1 MVVPAF
7 LIKLA
12 QSLGLYAAEKA
23 FDVTVDTALEY
34 KENKR
39 NKAQLN
45 DIQETVH
52 ETNTLLQGLVN
63 ESSQAIRAA
72 VAQLKPLIETLHV
85 VTAHQVLDNLRAT
98 IKAEDRK
105 TLSRID
111 YYRACCSRYINKDQC
126 ISEYNLAWQEMIDDG
141 GYDPEIVAGKIY
153 VHCLNRDKDA
163 AKLAADRLK
172 SISRSNVWAW
182 VPDLLFSEDLEK
194 AYLALSD
201 DIDKLLVLANTCSFG
216 NLKNTLGVDLDTYE
230 VQIPE
235 NLTYDN
241 IPLWSFNISV
251 LLNRFIPEW
260 NVNAPKQEVGD
271 ATKALFE
278 ASGTLMELEKRT
290 QLSTIFNELA
300 FWNAF
305 SGCQINPTSELMET
319 LRTASCQQNF
329 EEYRVVAYVICLANM
344 GAEHDD
350 EAKEYLNT
358 TIITPATLNQRFLLS
373 LKTMDAVYADET
385 FKMAAKTQVIFP
397 EQVIVYALSAIK
409 NFKEQV
415 KDNAPQ
421 LKVETELDAKA
432 YQQICNHFF
441 GEGKDITLIQEIKDK
456 VSRTYRPFLAIVLH
470 DSGHIEEGT
479 DLMRSVVRTEHVE
492 LVSHMYA
499 DMLASNRCHF
509 EEYFK
514 FLRHVRED
522 LGYTDNPIWLQN
534 EYSIASQLPDIES
547 MVATSTILHQR
558 YPEQKN
564 FYIASLCSLTRANE
578 LEKVKELA
586 EELNNYDFS
595 PENTIFV
602 YRQFVLSGL
611 FEIAVEFLYQQVQ
624 QKPTNEGLNM
634 EFHRAS
640 MVAATA
646 KIISKEYDE
655 VFDGAYV
662 QYKHNGQQKSTIVD
676 ASNRDAFLI
685 GLKKGESTEQKDWR
699 GNPET
704 YEVISIHNK
713 YHQLVERIYQDIGE
727 NKFNSIHA
735 FQFTDEEMQGGNIIN
750 LLQDITGHDSD
761 WQSKQRE
768 RERKYKESE
777 YPFSIFLNE
786 NSLLDDIYNHM
797 FGDFK
802 YYNYPKNLFVQLYE
816 DEQVSILGLQ
826 PVYDLPSVIL
836 AFELHLKF
844 NLDFGK
850 FIVPDSLVKVVE
862 CFIQWEQYGMASGIY
877 QSVADLLVPLDIIEG
892 DGWSVTRFKALLS
905 WIKENAEIIQV
916 TERLNQNHD
925 ELFKES
931 SYITVFYDCLSLVM
945 KGKRVLISGDM
956 ALMKLFVNRCPVA
969 DVSYLVSV
977 KFPAQYSEVCQF
989 FMQSNIYG
997 APLDADYVL
1006 AEYTKHSSGKSS
1018 AFNQCKENFSYSKYL
1033 FQVVFSVCQGI
1044 MEAPIVSGAD
1054 ELVVEELL
1062 SDTFGSVNRSIAYM
1076 ILQTFM
1082 LQTRSGHFR
1091 RIMVSVFKSVYPLS

>member
-7 LIKLA
+7 LINIAKF
-12 QSLGLYAAEKA
+12 LGLYAAEKA
-23 FDVTVDTALEY
+23 LDVTVDTALEY
-34 KENKR
+34 KEIKR

-52 ETNTLLQGLVN
+52 DTNTLLRGLVN
-63 ESSQAIRAA
+63 ESSQTIRNA
-72 VAQLKPLIETLHV
+72 VVELKPLIETLHV
-85 VTAHQVLDNLRAT
+85 VTAHQVLDNLRTT

-126 ISEYNLAWQEMIDDG
+126 IGEFNLAWQEMVDDG
-141 GYDPEIVAGKIY
+141 GYDPEVVAGKIY
-153 VHCLNRDKDA
+153 VHCLNKDENA
-163 AKLAADRLK
+163 AKLAAAKLK
-172 SISRSNVWAW
+172 TVNRSNVWAW
-182 VPDLLFSEDLEK
+182 VPDLLFSEDLAK
-194 AYLALSD
+194 AYQALPD

-235 NLTYDN
+235 SLTYDN

-260 NVNAPKQEVGD
+260 NVNAPKQVVGD

-278 ASGTLMELEKRT
+278 ASGKLMELEKRT
-290 QLSTIFNELA
+290 QLSSIFNELA

-344 GAEHDD
+344 GDEHDD

-358 TIITPATLNQRFLLS
+358 TVITPATLNQRFLLS
-373 LKTMDAVYADET
+373 LKTMDAAYANET
-385 FKMAAKTQVIFP
+385 FKMAAKTQVIFL

-415 KDNAPQ
+415 KDNASQ
-421 LKVETELDAKA
+421 LKVENETDAKA
-432 YQQICNHFF
+432 YKQICNHFF
-441 GEGKDITLIQEIKDK
+441 GEEKDITLIQEIKDQ
-456 VSRTYRPFLAIVLH
+456 VSRPYRPFLAIVLH
-470 DSGHIEEGT
+470 ESGHIEEGIE
-479 DLMRSVVRTEHVE
+479 LMRTVVPSDHVE

-499 DMLASNRCHF
+499 DILASNRCHY

-514 FLRHVRED
+514 FLRHIRED

-534 EYSIASQLPDIES
+534 EYSIASQLPDTES
-547 MVATSTILHQR
+547 MVATSGILHR
-558 YPEQKN
+558 RFPEQKK
-564 FYIASLCSLTRANE
+564 FYIASLFSLTRANE
-578 LEKVKELA
+578 QEKVIELSK
-586 EELNNYDFS
+586 ELNNYEYT
-595 PENTIFV
+595 PEDAIFI
-602 YRQFVLSGL
+602 YRQLVISRLS
-611 FEIAVEFLYQQVQ
+611 EIAVEFLYQQVQ
-624 QKPTNEGLNM
+624 KNSTHEGLNM

-646 KIISKEYDE
+646 SIINKEYDE

-662 QYKHNGQQKSTIVD
+662 QYKHNGQIKSTIID

-685 GLKKGESTEQKDWR
+685 GLKKGDSTEQKDWR
-699 GNPET
+699 GNPDT
-704 YEVISIHNK
+704 YEVIDIHNK

-761 WQSKQRE
+761 WQSQQRE
-768 RERKYKESE
+768 RERKYKEGE
-777 YPFSIFLNE
+777 YPFSIFLDE

-802 YYNYPKNLFVQLYE
+802 YYNYPQNLFVQLYE
-816 DEQVSILGLQ
+816 QEQVSVLALQ
-826 PVYDLPSVIL
+826 PVFDLPSAVL
-836 AFELHLKF
+836 AFELHLLF

-850 FIVPDSLVKVVE
+850 FIVPDSLVKVIE
-862 CFIQWEQYGMASGIY
+862 FFIQSEQYGMSSGVY
-877 QSVADLLVPLDIIEG
+877 RSVANLLAPLEIIEG

-905 WIKENAEIIQV
+905 WIKGSAEIIQV
-916 TERLNQNHD
+916 TERLNQNHE

-945 KGKRVLISGDM
+945 RGKRVLISEDM

-969 DVSYLVSV
+969 DVSYLASV
-977 KFPAQYSEVCQF
+977 KFPEQYSAICQF
-989 FMQSNIYG
+989 FMQANIYG
-997 APLDADYVL
+997 APLEADYVL

-1018 AFNQCKENFSYSKYL
+1018 TFNQCKENFCYNKSL

-1044 MEAPIVSGAD
+1044 MDAPIVNAAD
-1054 ELVVEELL
+1054 ELVVEGLL
-1062 SDTFGSVNRSIAYM
+1062 SDTFSSVNRDIAYM
-1076 ILQTFM
+1076 MLRTFLLQTM
-1082 LQTRSGHFR
+1082 SGHFR
-1091 RIMVSVFKSVYPLS
+1091 RLIISAFKSVYPLS

>member
-1 MVVPAF
+1 MVVPTF
-7 LIKLA
+7 LINIAKF
-12 QSLGLYAAEKA
+12 LGLYAAEKTL
-23 FDVTVDTALEY
+23 DVAVDTALEH
-34 KENKR
+34 KETKR
-39 NKAQLN
+39 NKAQLK

-52 ETNTLLQGLVN
+52 DTNTLLQGLVN
-63 ESSQAIRAA
+63 ESSQTIRNA
-72 VAQLKPLIETLHV
+72 VAELKPLIETLHV
-85 VTAHQVLDNLRAT
+85 VTAHQVLDNLRTT

-111 YYRACCSRYINKDQC
+111 YYRACCSRYINKEQC
-126 ISEYNLAWQEMIDDG
+126 ISEFNLAWQEMIDDG

-153 VHCLNRDKDA
+153 VHCLNKDEKA
-163 AKLAADRLK
+163 AKLAAANLK
-172 SISRSNVWAW
+172 TISRLNVWAW

-194 AYLALSD
+194 AYQTLPD
-201 DIDKLLVLANTCSFG
+201 DIDRLLVLANTCSFG
-216 NLKNTLGVDLDTYE
+216 NLKNTLGVDINTYG

-260 NVNAPKQEVGD
+260 NVNAPKHVVGD

-278 ASGTLMELEKRT
+278 ASGKLLELEKRT
-290 QLSTIFNELA
+290 QLSAIFNDLV

-305 SGCQINPTSELMET
+305 SGCQVNPSKELMEA
-319 LRTASCQQNF
+319 LRTASCPKTI
-329 EEYRVVAYVICLANM
+329 EEYRVVAYVICLANL
-344 GAEHDD
+344 GEEHDE
-350 EAKEYLNT
+350 EAKEYLNS

-373 LKTMDAVYADET
+373 LKTMDAAYANET

-397 EQVIVYALSAIK
+397 EQVILYALSAIK

-415 KDNAPQ
+415 KDNASQ
-421 LKVETELDAKA
+421 LKVENETDAKA
-432 YQQICNHFF
+432 YKQICNHFF
-441 GEGKDITLIQEIKDK
+441 GEEKDITLIQEIKDQ
-456 VSRTYRPFLAIVLH
+456 VSHPYRPFLAIVLH
-470 DSGHIEEGT
+470 ESGHIEEGIE
-479 DLMRSVVRTEHVE
+479 LMRTVVPSDHVE

-499 DMLASNRCHF
+499 DILASNRCHY

-514 FLRHVRED
+514 FLRHIRED

-534 EYSIASQLPDIES
+534 EYSIASQLPDTES
-547 MVATSTILHQR
+547 MVATSGILHR
-558 YPEQKN
+558 RFPEQKK
-564 FYIASLCSLTRANE
+564 FYIASLFSLTRANE
-578 LEKVKELA
+578 QEKVIELSK
-586 EELNNYDFS
+586 ELNNYEYT
-595 PENTIFV
+595 PEDAIFI
-602 YRQFVLSGL
+602 YRQLVISRLS
-611 FEIAVEFLYQQVQ
+611 EIAVEFLYQQVQ
-624 QKPTNEGLNM
+624 KNSTHEGLNM

-646 KIISKEYDE
+646 SIINKEYDE

-662 QYKHNGQQKSTIVD
+662 QYKHNGQIKSTIID

-685 GLKKGESTEQKDWR
+685 GLKKGDSTEQKDWR
-699 GNPET
+699 GNPDT
-704 YEVISIHNK
+704 YKVIDIHNK

-761 WQSKQRE
+761 WQSQQRE
-768 RERKYKESE
+768 RERKYKEGE
-777 YPFSIFLNE
+777 YPFSIFLDE

-802 YYNYPKNLFVQLYE
+802 YYNYPQNLFVQLYE
-816 DEQVSILGLQ
+816 QEQVSVLALQ
-826 PVYDLPSVIL
+826 PVFDLPSAVL
-836 AFELHLKF
+836 AFELHLLF

-850 FIVPDSLVKVVE
+850 FIVPDSLVKVIE
-862 CFIQWEQYGMASGIY
+862 FFIQSEQYGMSSGVY
-877 QSVADLLVPLDIIEG
+877 RAVANLLAPLEIIEG

-905 WIKENAEIIQV
+905 WIKGSAEIIQV
-916 TERLNQNHD
+916 TERLNQNHE

-945 KGKRVLISGDM
+945 RGKRVLISEDM

-969 DVSYLVSV
+969 DVSYLASV
-977 KFPAQYSEVCQF
+977 KFPEQYSAICQF
-989 FMQSNIYG
+989 FMQANIYG
-997 APLDADYVL
+997 APLEADYVL

-1018 AFNQCKENFSYSKYL
+1018 TFNQCKENFCYNKSL

-1044 MEAPIVSGAD
+1044 MDAPIVNAAD
-1054 ELVVEELL
+1054 ELVVEGLL
-1062 SDTFGSVNRSIAYM
+1062 SDTFSSVNRDIAYM
-1076 ILQTFM
+1076 MLQTFV
-1082 LQTRSGHFR
+1082 LQTRSEHFR
-1091 RIMVSVFKSVYPLS
+1091 RIIVSTFKSVYPLS

>member
-7 LIKLA
+7 LIKIA
-12 QSLGLYAAEKA
+12 QFLGLYAAEKA
-23 FDVTVDTALEY
+23 LDVTVDSAITH

-39 NKAQLN
+39 TKAQLK

-63 ESSQAIRAA
+63 ESSQTIRAA
-72 VAQLKPLIETLHV
+72 VAQLQPLIETLHV
-85 VTAHQVLDNLRAT
+85 VTAHQVLDNLRT
-98 IKAEDRK
+98 TVKAEDRK

-111 YYRACCSRYINKDQC
+111 YYRACCSRYIKKDQC
-126 ISEYNLAWQEMIDDG
+126 ISEFNHAWQEMIEDG
-141 GYDPEIVAGKIY
+141 GYDPEVVAGKIY
-153 VHCLNRDKDA
+153 VHCLSKDENA
-163 AKLAADRLK
+163 AKLAAAKLK
-172 SISRSNVWAW
+172 TINRSNVWAW
-182 VPDLLFSEDLEK
+182 VPDLLFSEDLAK
-194 AYLALSD
+194 AYQDLPD
-201 DIDKLLVLANTCSFG
+201 DINKLLVLANTCSFG

-235 NLTYDN
+235 SLTYDN

-260 NVNAPKQEVGD
+260 NVNAPKQVVGD

-278 ASGTLMELEKRT
+278 ASGKLMELEKRT

-319 LRTASCQQNF
+319 LRTASCPQSF
-329 EEYRVVAYVICLANM
+329 EEYRVVAYVICLANK
-344 GAEHDD
+344 GADYDD

-358 TIITPATLNQRFLLS
+358 TVITPATLNQRFLLS
-373 LKTMDAVYADET
+373 LKTMDAAYANET

-415 KDNAPQ
+415 KNDAPQ
-421 LKVETELDAKA
+421 LKVENELDAQA
-432 YQQICNHFF
+432 YKQICNHFF
-441 GEGKDITLIQEIKDK
+441 GEEKDITLIQEIKDK
-456 VSRTYRPFLAIVLH
+456 VSRPYRPFLAIVLH
-470 DSGHIEEGT
+470 DSGHIEEGIN
-479 DLMRSVVRTEHVE
+479 LMRSIVPTDHVE

-499 DMLASNRCHF
+499 DLLASNRCHY

-534 EYSIASQLPDIES
+534 EYSIASQLPDTES
-547 MVATSTILHQR
+547 MVATSGILHR
-558 YPEQKN
+558 RFPEQKK
-564 FYIASLCSLTRANE
+564 FYIASLFSLTRANE
-578 LEKVKELA
+578 QEKVIELSK
-586 EELNNYDFS
+586 ELNNYEYT
-595 PENTIFV
+595 PEDAIFI
-602 YRQFVLSGL
+602 YRQLVISRLS
-611 FEIAVEFLYQQVQ
+611 EIAVEFLYQQVQ
-624 QKPTNEGLNM
+624 KNSTHEGLNM

-646 KIISKEYDE
+646 SIINKEYDE

-662 QYKHNGQQKSTIVD
+662 QYKHNGQIKSTIID

-685 GLKKGESTEQKDWR
+685 GLKKGDSTEQKDWR
-699 GNPET
+699 GNPDT
-704 YEVISIHNK
+704 YEVIDIHNK

-761 WQSKQRE
+761 WQSQQRE
-768 RERKYKESE
+768 RERKYKEGE
-777 YPFSIFLNE
+777 YPFSIFLDE

-802 YYNYPKNLFVQLYE
+802 YYNYPQNLFVQLYE
-816 DEQVSILGLQ
+816 QEQVSVLALQ
-826 PVYDLPSVIL
+826 PVFDLPSAVL
-836 AFELHLKF
+836 AFELHLLF

-850 FIVPDSLVKVVE
+850 FIVPDSLVKVIE
-862 CFIQWEQYGMASGIY
+862 FFIQSEQYGMSSGVY
-877 QSVADLLVPLDIIEG
+877 QSVANLLVALDILEG

-905 WIKENAEIIQV
+905 WIKGSAEIIQV
-916 TERLNQNHD
+916 TERLNQNHE

-945 KGKRVLISGDM
+945 RGKRVLISEDM

-969 DVSYLVSV
+969 DVSYLASV
-977 KFPAQYSEVCQF
+977 KFPEQYSAICQF
-989 FMQSNIYG
+989 FMQANIYG
-997 APLDADYVL
+997 APLEADYVL
-1006 AEYTKHSSGKSS
+1006 AEYAKHSSGKNST
-1018 AFNQCKENFSYSKYL
+1018 FIQCKENFCYNKSL

-1044 MEAPIVSGAD
+1044 MEAPIVNAAD
-1054 ELVVEELL
+1054 ELVVEGLL
-1062 SDTFGSVNRSIAYM
+1062 TDTFTSVNRDIAYM
-1076 ILQTFM
+1076 MLQTFL
-1082 LQTRSGHFR
+1082 LQTISGHFR
-1091 RIMVSVFKSVYPLS
+1091 RLIISAFKSVYPLS

>member
-7 LIKLA
+7 LIKIA
-12 QSLGLYAAEKA
+12 QFLGLYAAEKA
-23 FDVTVDTALEY
+23 LDVTVDSAINH

-39 NKAQLN
+39 TKAQLK

-52 ETNTLLQGLVN
+52 DTNTLLRGLVN
-63 ESSQAIRAA
+63 ESSQTIRNA
-72 VAQLKPLIETLHV
+72 VAELKPLIETLHV
-85 VTAHQVLDNLRAT
+85 VTAHQVLDNLRTT

-126 ISEYNLAWQEMIDDG
+126 IGEFNLAWQEMVDDG
-141 GYDPEIVAGKIY
+141 GYDPEVVAGKIY
-153 VHCLNRDKDA
+153 VHCLNKEENA
-163 AKLAADRLK
+163 AKLAAAKLK
-172 SISRSNVWAW
+172 TVNRSNVWAW
-182 VPDLLFSEDLEK
+182 VPDLLFSDDLAK
-194 AYLALSD
+194 AYQALPD

-235 NLTYDN
+235 SLTYDN

-260 NVNAPKQEVGD
+260 NVNAPKQVVGD

-278 ASGTLMELEKRT
+278 ASGKLMELEKRT
-290 QLSTIFNELA
+290 QLSSIFNELA

-344 GAEHDD
+344 GDEHDD

-358 TIITPATLNQRFLLS
+358 TVITPATLNQRFLLS

-415 KDNAPQ
+415 KNNAPK
-421 LKVETELDAKA
+421 LKVENELDAKA

-441 GEGKDITLIQEIKDK
+441 GEEKDITLIQEIKDK
-456 VSRTYRPFLAIVLH
+456 VSRPYRPFLAIVLH
-470 DSGHIEEGT
+470 DSGNIEEGT
-479 DLMRSVVRTEHVE
+479 DLMRSIVPTDHVE

-534 EYSIASQLPDIES
+534 EYSIASQLPDTES

-558 YPEQKN
+558 YPEQTN
-564 FYIASLCSLTRANE
+564 FYIASLCSLTRANAQ
-578 LEKVKELA
+578 EKVKELTK
-586 EELNNYDFS
+586 ELNNYEFS
-595 PENTIFV
+595 PDNTIFV
-602 YRQFVLSGL
+602 YRQLVLSGL
-611 FEIAVEFLYQQVQ
+611 FEVAVEFLYHQIQQR
-624 QKPTNEGLNM
+624 PTNEDLNM

-640 MVAATA
+640 VVAATE
-646 KIISKEYDE
+646 KIINKEYEE

-662 QYKHNGQQKSTIVD
+662 QYRHNGQQKSTIID

-685 GLKKGESTEQKDWR
+685 GLKKGESTEQNDWR
-699 GNPET
+699 GNLET

-761 WQSKQRE
+761 WQSQQRE

-777 YPFSIFLNE
+777 YPFYIFLNE

-802 YYNYPKNLFVQLYE
+802 YYNYPRNLFVQLYE
-816 DEQVSILGLQ
+816 EEQVSISELQ
-826 PVYDLPSVIL
+826 PVFDLPSVVL

-844 NLDFGK
+844 NLNFGQ

-862 CFIQWEQYGMASGIY
+862 CFIQCEQYGMASGVY
-877 QSVADLLVPLDIIEG
+877 QSVADLLVPLDILEG

-905 WIKENAEIIQV
+905 WIKDGAEIIQV
-916 TERLNQNHD
+916 TERLNQSHD

-945 KGKRVLISGDM
+945 KGKRLLISGDM

-969 DVSYLVSV
+969 DVSYLASV
-977 KFPAQYSEVCQF
+977 KFPEQYSAICQF
-989 FMQSNIYG
+989 FMQANIYG
-997 APLDADYVL
+997 APLEADYVL

-1018 AFNQCKENFSYSKYL
+1018 TFNQCKENFCYNKSL

-1044 MEAPIVSGAD
+1044 MDAPIVNAAD
-1054 ELVVEELL
+1054 ELVVEGML
-1062 SDTFGSVNRSIAYM
+1062 SDTFSSVNRDIAYM
-1076 ILQTFM
+1076 MLQTFV
-1082 LQTRSGHFR
+1082 LQTRSEHFR
-1091 RIMVSVFKSVYPLS
+1091 RIIVSIFKSVYPLS

>member
-1 MVVPAF
+1 MA
-7 LIKLA
+7 
-12 QSLGLYAAEKA
+12 
-23 FDVTVDTALEY
+23 VDTALEH
-34 KENKR
+34 KETKR

-52 ETNTLLQGLVN
+52 DTNTLLQGLVN
-63 ESSQAIRAA
+63 ESSQTIRNA
-72 VAQLKPLIETLHV
+72 VAELKPLIETLHV
-85 VTAHQVLDNLRAT
+85 VTAHQVLDNLRTT

-126 ISEYNLAWQEMIDDG
+126 ISEFNIAHQEMIDDG

-153 VHCLNRDKDA
+153 VHCLNKDEKA
-163 AKLAADRLK
+163 AKLAAANLK
-172 SISRSNVWAW
+172 TISRLNVWAW

-194 AYLALSD
+194 AYQTLPD
-201 DIDKLLVLANTCSFG
+201 DIDRLLVLANTCSFG
-216 NLKNTLGVDLDTYE
+216 NLKNTLGVDINTYG

-260 NVNAPKQEVGD
+260 NVNAPKHVVGD

-278 ASGTLMELEKRT
+278 ASGKLLELEKRT
-290 QLSTIFNELA
+290 QLSAIFNDLV

-305 SGCQINPTSELMET
+305 SGCQVNPSKELMEA
-319 LRTASCQQNF
+319 LRTASCPKTI
-329 EEYRVVAYVICLANM
+329 EEYRVVAYVICLANL
-344 GAEHDD
+344 GEEHDE
-350 EAKEYLNT
+350 EAKEYLNS

-373 LKTMDAVYADET
+373 LKTMDAAYANET

-397 EQVIVYALSAIK
+397 EQVILYALSAIK

-415 KDNAPQ
+415 KDNASQ
-421 LKVETELDAKA
+421 LKVENETDAKA
-432 YQQICNHFF
+432 YKQICNHFF
-441 GEGKDITLIQEIKDK
+441 GEEKDITLIQEIKDQ
-456 VSRTYRPFLAIVLH
+456 VSRPYRPFLAIVLH
-470 DSGHIEEGT
+470 ESGHIEEGIE
-479 DLMRSVVRTEHVE
+479 LMRTVVPSDHVE

-499 DMLASNRCHF
+499 DILASNRCHY

-514 FLRHVRED
+514 FLRHIRED

-534 EYSIASQLPDIES
+534 EYSIASQLPDTES
-547 MVATSTILHQR
+547 MVATSGILHR
-558 YPEQKN
+558 RFPEQKK
-564 FYIASLCSLTRANE
+564 FYIASLFSLTRANE
-578 LEKVKELA
+578 QEKVIALSK
-586 EELNNYDFS
+586 ELNNYEYT
-595 PENTIFV
+595 PEDAIFI
-602 YRQFVLSGL
+602 YRQLVISRLS
-611 FEIAVEFLYQQVQ
+611 EIAVEFLYQQVQ
-624 QKPTNEGLNM
+624 KNSTHEGLNM

-646 KIISKEYDE
+646 SIINKEYDE

-662 QYKHNGQQKSTIVD
+662 QYKHNGQIKSSIID

-685 GLKKGESTEQKDWR
+685 GLKKGDSTEQKDWR
-699 GNPET
+699 GNPDT
-704 YEVISIHNK
+704 YEVMDIHNK

-727 NKFNSIHA
+727 NKYNSIHA
-735 FQFTDEEMQGGNIIN
+735 FHFTDEEMQGGNIIN

-761 WQSKQRE
+761 WQSQQRE
-768 RERKYKESE
+768 RERKYKEGE
-777 YPFSIFLNE
+777 YPFSIFLDE

-802 YYNYPKNLFVQLYE
+802 YYNYPQNLFVQLYE
-816 DEQVSILGLQ
+816 QEQVSVLALQ
-826 PVYDLPSVIL
+826 PVFDLPSAVL
-836 AFELHLKF
+836 AFELHLLF

-850 FIVPDSLVKVVE
+850 FIVPDSLVKVIE
-862 CFIQWEQYGMASGIY
+862 FFIQSEQYGMSSGVY
-877 QSVADLLVPLDIIEG
+877 RSVANLLAPLEIIEG

-905 WIKENAEIIQV
+905 WIKGSAEIIQV
-916 TERLNQNHD
+916 TERLNQNHE

-945 KGKRVLISGDM
+945 RGKRVLISEDM

-969 DVSYLVSV
+969 DVSYLASV
-977 KFPAQYSEVCQF
+977 KFPEQYSAICQF
-989 FMQSNIYG
+989 FMQANIYG
-997 APLDADYVL
+997 APLEADYVL

-1018 AFNQCKENFSYSKYL
+1018 TFNQCKENFCYNKSL

-1044 MEAPIVSGAD
+1044 MDAPIVNAAD
-1054 ELVVEELL
+1054 ELVVEGLL
-1062 SDTFGSVNRSIAYM
+1062 SDTFSSVNRDIAYM
-1076 ILQTFM
+1076 MLRTFLLQTM
-1082 LQTRSGHFR
+1082 SGHFR
-1091 RIMVSVFKSVYPLS
+1091 RLIISAFKSVYPLS